1 MFVAEIICEIKNPI
15 KYTISFKLDL
25 CATKIF
31 IAYPYNRFEHT
42 IGLWTVMFR
51 RLLQS
56 LLNGAIYI
64 L

>member
-1 MFVAEIICEIKNPI
+1 MFVAEIICEIK
-15 KYTISFKLDL
+15 KWQFTKSFKLDL
-25 CATKIF
+25 CAAKIF

-42 IGLWTVMFR
+42 IELWTVMFR